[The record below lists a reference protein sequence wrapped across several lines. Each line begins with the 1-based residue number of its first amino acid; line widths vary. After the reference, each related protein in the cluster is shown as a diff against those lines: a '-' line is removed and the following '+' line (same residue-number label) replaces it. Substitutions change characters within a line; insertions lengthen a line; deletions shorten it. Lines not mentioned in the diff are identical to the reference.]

1 MADQAIIGEL
11 IATYRELNHR
21 LRGVDFGPARP
32 DTELVNDDKSVSG
45 ILFQMRNR
53 ELRASQSIKSV
64 LAGGKALA
72 SDEEVEASGDVTGA
86 PHTVE
91 VLLSQFGTAREAT
104 LSQVRDLSDEAWAQ
118 SFDTPRGPMALKDYL
133 QSLVDRDRQ
142 RLAQIEQLTPKQ
154 G

>member
-21 LRGVDFGPARP
+21 LRGVDFGPAKP
-32 DTELVNDDKSVSG
+32 DRELVNDNQSVAG
-45 ILFQMRNR
+45 VLFQMRNR

-64 LAGGKALA
+64 LSGGNVIGD
-72 SDEEVEASGDVTGA
+72 DEVVVPSSDVTGA
-86 PHTVE
+86 QHTVE

-104 LSQVRDLSDEAWAQ
+104 LSQVRDLPDEAWAQ
-118 SFDTPRGPMALKDYL
+118 TYETPRGSMPLKEYL

-142 RLAQIEQLTPKQ
+142 RMQQIEHAMQ
-154 G
+154 GR